1 MTTRENKP
9 GKKDSRRWTQMGA
22 DSRIIMKNQRQ
33 SAQISANQRQKNK
46 PQMNADERRLNNNK
60 KSAQIS
66 VNPRQKYKTT
76 ENPQQKIKPQI
87 NADER
92 RLNNNNEKSAH
103 ISVNPRQENKTTTPN
118 QRQKKEE
125 PKILRIERI
134 FSGYKKREVLKGI
147 SLEIKKGEV
156 VAVIGKNGAGKS
168 TLLKAIMGFLPVWEG
183 NIYLNEDRITNKPPY
198 LIQNKGIGY
207 LMQGGRIFPHLTI
220 QENLEVA
227 GNRLTKNLLKNR
239 IKEMCETLPFLKN
252 RSLHAQAGS
261 LSGGERHQ
269 LSLGMVLMNDLDLLL
284 LDEPSAGLSPVNV
297 DKMYEILEE
306 VKNQRHQ
313 SILLIEQKVT
323 EAVKF
328 SERVCLL
335 KNGIIDK
342 EEISKSLENIEDIGF
357 FFFGGAMKNAWA

>member
-1 MTTRENKP
+1 MTTRENKSN
-9 GKKDSRRWTQMGA
+9 KKDSRGWPQMNA
-22 DSRIIMKNQRQ
+22 DTRIKMKNQRQ
-33 SAQISANQRQKNK
+33 SAQISGKKLSQKQKKMTAKKKKPPKKSAPISENQRQKNK
-46 PQMNADERRLNNNK
+46 TIA
-60 KSAQIS
+60 
-66 VNPRQKYKTT
+66 
-76 ENPQQKIKPQI
+76 NPQQKIKPQI

-92 RLNNNNEKSAH
+92 RYENKNEKSAQ
-103 ISVNPRQENKTTTPN
+103 ISVNQRQENKTTTPN
-118 QRQKKEE
+118 PRQKKEE

-147 SLEIKKGEV
+147 SLEINKGEV

-168 TLLKAIMGFLPVWEG
+168 TLLKAIMGFLPVWDG
-183 NIYLNEDRITNKPPY
+183 NIYLDEERITNKPPY
-198 LIQNKGIGY
+198 IIQNKGIGY

-227 GNRLTKNLLKNR
+227 GNRLTKNLIKNR
-239 IKEMCETLPFLKN
+239 IKEMYEILPFLKN

-284 LDEPSAGLSPVNV
+284 LDEPSAGLSPANV

-335 KNGIIDK
+335 KNGKINRQERSQTLESID
-342 EEISKSLENIEDIGF
+342 DIGF
-357 FFFGGAMKNAWA
+357 FFFGGLKKNDMA

>member
-1 MTTRENKP
+1 MN
-9 GKKDSRRWTQMGA
+9 SRRLTQ
-22 DSRIIMKNQRQ
+22 K
-33 SAQISANQRQKNK
+33 
-46 PQMNADERRLNNNK
+46 
-60 KSAQIS
+60 
-66 VNPRQKYKTT
+66 
-76 ENPQQKIKPQI
+76 

-252 RSLHAQAGS
+252 RNLRAQAGS

-306 VKNQRHQ
+306 VKNERRL

-328 SERVCLL
+328 SARVCLL
-335 KNGIIDK
+335 ESGLIKK
-342 EEISKSLENIEDIGF
+342 EEKCMELATIDDLSH
-357 FFFGGAMKNAWA
+357 FFFGGIRGFRLV